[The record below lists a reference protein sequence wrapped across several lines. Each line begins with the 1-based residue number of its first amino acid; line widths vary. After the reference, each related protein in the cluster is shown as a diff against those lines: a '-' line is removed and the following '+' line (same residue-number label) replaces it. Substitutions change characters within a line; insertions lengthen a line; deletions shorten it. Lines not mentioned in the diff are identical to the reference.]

1 MYSPNII
8 QIRCMKCGTLHMEI
22 EQEGKVKYDFSCKK
36 CKYRNTGKVYQK
48 PKENYNEINNS
59 RKT

>member
-8 QIRCMKCGTLHMEI
+8 QIRCRKCGTLHMEI
-22 EQEGKVKYDFSCKK
+22 ELEGKVKYDFSCKR

-48 PKENYNEINNS
+48 TKGELQ
-59 RKT
+59 